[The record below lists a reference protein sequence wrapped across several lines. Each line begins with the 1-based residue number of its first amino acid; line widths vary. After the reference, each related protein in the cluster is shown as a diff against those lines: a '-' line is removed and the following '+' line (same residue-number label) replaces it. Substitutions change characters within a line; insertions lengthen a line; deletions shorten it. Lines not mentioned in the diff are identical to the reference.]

1 MKDYKAL
8 VKKSF
13 EAVVEDLN
21 YNESVIR
28 EYFSDSYL
36 QQVDG
41 KVLDFEAFCRH
52 MQVQKQ
58 AVNAISIAFKTLAQE
73 DDIVFSN
80 HLVTIE
86 TKERRK
92 AVVKVIAEFR
102 LKDGKIVYCDELTR
116 QVSGHGQDSDLG
128 SRY

>member
-1 MKDYKAL
+1 MKDNKAL

-13 EAVVEDLN
+13 KAVVENLT
-21 YNESVIR
+21 YNEAVIR
-28 EYFSDSYL
+28 EYFSDAYL

-41 KVLDFEAFCRH
+41 TMLDFEAFCRH

-58 AVNAISIAFKTLAQE
+58 AVNAISIAFKTLAQ
-73 DDIVFSN
+73 DGDTVFSN

-86 TKERRK
+86 TKEGRK
-92 AVVKVIAEFR
+92 AVVQVIAEFR

-116 QVSGHGQDSDLG
+116 QVSGDGQYSDLG
-128 SRY
+128 SRN